1 MPAKSA
7 CVAAAM
13 ADWLF
18 DLGNSRLKFAALRDD
33 GTVGALEAMAHD
45 GTGFDVDGLR
55 QLPPRI
61 ANAHVASVAAPAV
74 RDALLETLASR
85 GARVT
90 VAATQPRCAGV
101 AIAYAKPGKL
111 GVDRFLSLLAA
122 HARGG
127 AWLVAGVGTA
137 LTVDLVDADGR
148 HFGGRIAPSPMLMRE
163 ALHARAAQLPAQGG
177 AYREFADDTE
187 DALASG
193 CLGAAVGLV
202 ERSLC
207 EARAAAGGAVGLLLH
222 GGGSDE
228 LQPHF
233 AEATVAPALV
243 LEGLA
248 CWARANGGG

>member
-1 MPAKSA
+1 
-7 CVAAAM
+7 M

-18 DLGNSRLKFAALRDD
+18 DLGNSRLKFAALHDD
-33 GTVGALEAMAHD
+33 GGIGAVEAVVHD
-45 GTGFDVDGLR
+45 GIGFDADGLR
-55 QLPPRI
+55 RLPPRI
-61 ANAHVASVAAPAV
+61 ATAHVASVAAPDV
-74 RDALLETLASR
+74 REALLEALASR
-85 GARVT
+85 GARV
-90 VAATQPRCAGV
+90 VIAATQPRCAGV
-101 AIAYAKPGKL
+101 AIAYAKPEKL

-127 AWLVAGVGTA
+127 AWIVAGVGTA
-137 LTVDLVDADGR
+137 LTVDFIDAGGR
-148 HFGGRIAPSPMLMRE
+148 HVGGRIAPSPRLMRE
-163 ALHARAAQLPAQGG
+163 ALHARASQLPVQGG

-202 ERSLC
+202 ECSLR
-207 EARAAAGGAVGLLLH
+207 EARDAAGGTVGLLLH

-233 AEATVAPALV
+233 ADATVAPALV

-248 CWARANGGG
+248 CWARAQGDG